1 MKIVHVLAS
10 ALVVV
15 CCLAAEPT
23 WNPAD
28 AVKEAEQDI
37 RTGHIKFY
45 WAGSIASRPV
55 GVPFEVA
62 KIILRRTLEL
72 AVSPTTYH
80 FENDRKNMPAGT
92 TRRFTPTLLRSIDA
106 CRTPNCSLVLPNI
119 ALALPDDATL
129 SRLLVGTWHG
139 HRHDTEYRA
148 DGTWIMDPPDEG
160 DNSRGK
166 WRIEHGRLIETWR
179 FRDES
184 SDSTSVEE
192 IIELTEK
199 VFKSRII
206 SQEGPG
212 KPEGQVLP
220 SEIFTVTRV
229 TTKK

>member
-1 MKIVHVLAS
+1 MRYAFFLF
-10 ALVVV
+10 AL
-15 CCLAAEPT
+15 
-23 WNPAD
+23 
-28 AVKEAEQDI
+28 
-37 RTGHIKFY
+37 
-45 WAGSIASRPV
+45 IA
-55 GVPFEVA
+55 
-62 KIILRRTLEL
+62 
-72 AVSPTTYH
+72 
-80 FENDRKNMPAGT
+80 
-92 TRRFTPTLLRSIDA
+92 
-106 CRTPNCSLVLPNI
+106 PNI

-192 IIELTEK
+192 IIDLTEK
-199 VFKSRII
+199 IFRSRII
-206 SQEGPG
+206 SQEGSG

-229 TTKK
+229 TEKN

>member
-1 MKIVHVLAS
+1 M
-10 ALVVV
+10 
-15 CCLAAEPT
+15 
-23 WNPAD
+23 
-28 AVKEAEQDI
+28 
-37 RTGHIKFY
+37 RTAFI
-45 WAGSIASRPV
+45 
-55 GVPFEVA
+55 
-62 KIILRRTLEL
+62 
-72 AVSPTTYH
+72 
-80 FENDRKNMPAGT
+80 
-92 TRRFTPTLLRSIDA
+92 
-106 CRTPNCSLVLPNI
+106 I
-119 ALALPDDATL
+119 ALILPVIAPQLLPDDATL

-139 HRHDTEYRA
+139 HRHDTQYRA

-160 DNSRGK
+160 DNTHGK

>member
-1 MKIVHVLAS
+1 MRAAFVIV
-10 ALVVV
+10 ALI
-15 CCLAAEPT
+15 APT
-23 WNPAD
+23 
-28 AVKEAEQDI
+28 
-37 RTGHIKFY
+37 
-45 WAGSIASRPV
+45 
-55 GVPFEVA
+55 
-62 KIILRRTLEL
+62 
-72 AVSPTTYH
+72 
-80 FENDRKNMPAGT
+80 
-92 TRRFTPTLLRSIDA
+92 
-106 CRTPNCSLVLPNI
+106 I

-192 IIELTEK
+192 IVELTEK
-199 VFKSRII
+199 IFKSRII

-229 TTKK
+229 TEKK

>member
-1 MKIVHVLAS
+1 MRS

-15 CCLAAEPT
+15 AL
-23 WNPAD
+23 
-28 AVKEAEQDI
+28 I
-37 RTGHIKFY
+37 M
-45 WAGSIASRPV
+45 PV
-55 GVPFEVA
+55 
-62 KIILRRTLEL
+62 
-72 AVSPTTYH
+72 
-80 FENDRKNMPAGT
+80 
-92 TRRFTPTLLRSIDA
+92 
-106 CRTPNCSLVLPNI
+106 I

-139 HRHDTEYRA
+139 HRHDKQYR
-148 DGTWIMDPPDEG
+148 DHGNWNMDPTDEG

-179 FRDES
+179 FNGES
-184 SDSTSVEE
+184 SDSMTVDE

-212 KPEGQVLP
+212 RPEGQVLP

>member
-1 MKIVHVLAS
+1 MRAALLIVA
-10 ALVVV
+10 
-15 CCLAAEPT
+15 
-23 WNPAD
+23 
-28 AVKEAEQDI
+28 
-37 RTGHIKFY
+37 
-45 WAGSIASRPV
+45 
-55 GVPFEVA
+55 
-62 KIILRRTLEL
+62 
-72 AVSPTTYH
+72 
-80 FENDRKNMPAGT
+80 
-92 TRRFTPTLLRSIDA
+92 
-106 CRTPNCSLVLPNI
+106 LVLPNI

-148 DGTWIMDPPDEG
+148 DEAWIMDPPDEG

-192 IIELTEK
+192 IIELTQK
-199 VFKSRII
+199 IFKSGII

-212 KPEGQVLP
+212 KPEGQVLR

>member
-1 MKIVHVLAS
+1 MRT
-10 ALVVV
+10 ALVIGA
-15 CCLAAEPT
+15 L
-23 WNPAD
+23 
-28 AVKEAEQDI
+28 I
-37 RTGHIKFY
+37 
-45 WAGSIASRPV
+45 
-55 GVPFEVA
+55 VP
-62 KIILRRTLEL
+62 I
-72 AVSPTTYH
+72 
-80 FENDRKNMPAGT
+80 
-92 TRRFTPTLLRSIDA
+92 
-106 CRTPNCSLVLPNI
+106 I

-139 HRHDTEYRA
+139 HRHDTQYRA

-179 FRDES
+179 FTDET
-184 SDSTSVEE
+184 SDSSSVDE
-192 IIELTEK
+192 IIELTER

-229 TTKK
+229 TEKK

>member
-1 MKIVHVLAS
+1 MRAALVIV
-10 ALVVV
+10 ALVV
-15 CCLAAEPT
+15 
-23 WNPAD
+23 
-28 AVKEAEQDI
+28 
-37 RTGHIKFY
+37 
-45 WAGSIASRPV
+45 PV
-55 GVPFEVA
+55 
-62 KIILRRTLEL
+62 
-72 AVSPTTYH
+72 
-80 FENDRKNMPAGT
+80 
-92 TRRFTPTLLRSIDA
+92 
-106 CRTPNCSLVLPNI
+106 I

-139 HRHDTEYRA
+139 HRHDTEYRS

-192 IIELTEK
+192 IIELTK
-199 VFKSRII
+199 SIFKSRII

-229 TTKK
+229 TEKN

>member
-1 MKIVHVLAS
+1 MNMLRVLN
-10 ALVVV
+10 VVLLGL
-15 CCLAAEPT
+15 CCVAADPT
-23 WNPAD
+23 WD

-37 RTGHIKFY
+37 RSGHIKFY

-55 GVPFEVA
+55 GVPIEVA
-62 KIILRRTLEL
+62 KNLSEGECWNWLCHQRHTASRTTGRICPPLQREDLRLHHTEAL
-72 AVSPTTYH
+72 
-80 FENDRKNMPAGT
+80 M
-92 TRRFTPTLLRSIDA
+92 RFT
-106 CRTPNCSLVLPNI
+106 LVIVALALPVI

-129 SRLLVGTWHG
+129 SRLLVGTWQG
-139 HRHDTEYRA
+139 PRHETQYRA
-148 DGTWIMDPPDEG
+148 DGTWVLDPPDEG
-160 DNSRGK
+160 DNTRGK

-199 VFKSRII
+199 IFKSRII

-229 TTKK
+229 TEKK

>member
-1 MKIVHVLAS
+1 MRSVLVLI
-10 ALVVV
+10 ALVAPIV
-15 CCLAAEPT
+15 
-23 WNPAD
+23 
-28 AVKEAEQDI
+28 
-37 RTGHIKFY
+37 
-45 WAGSIASRPV
+45 
-55 GVPFEVA
+55 
-62 KIILRRTLEL
+62 
-72 AVSPTTYH
+72 
-80 FENDRKNMPAGT
+80 
-92 TRRFTPTLLRSIDA
+92 
-106 CRTPNCSLVLPNI
+106 

-139 HRHDTEYRA
+139 PRHETQYRA

-166 WRIEHGRLIETWR
+166 WRIEHGRLIEIWQ
-179 FRDES
+179 FSDES

-192 IIELTEK
+192 IIELIEK
-199 VFKSRII
+199 IFKSRII